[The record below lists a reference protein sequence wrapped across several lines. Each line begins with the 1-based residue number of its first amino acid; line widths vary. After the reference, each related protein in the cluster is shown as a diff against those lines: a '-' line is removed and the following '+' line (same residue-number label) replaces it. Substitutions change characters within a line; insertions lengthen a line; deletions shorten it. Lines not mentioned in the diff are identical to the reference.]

1 MRGERQ
7 AELERLQQLSLE
19 AAAKE
24 EEEATRLRKEE
35 IRYRM
40 ELQMSFCRQCKQD
53 AFIDRRYMLSKAYA
67 FNVRYRYVLYESRS
81 PPLY

>member
-7 AELERLQQLSLE
+7 AELERLQQLTLG

-24 EEEATRLRKEE
+24 EEEAARLRKEE

-40 ELQMSFCRQCKQD
+40 ELQVSLGF
-53 AFIDRRYMLSKAYA
+53 
-67 FNVRYRYVLYESRS
+67 RS
-81 PPLY
+81 